1 MNETVS
7 EGVVEP
13 VHMWTTVVLDTA
25 MHTNVGQ
32 GLLLRPTWISVTLNI
47 SVAGKRKIEVLV
59 PNRLPDSEKGV
70 DHPQTKQLG
79 LLPRLI

>member
-13 VHMWTTVVLDTA
+13 VHMWTTVVLGIA

-32 GLLLRPTWISVTLNI
+32 GLFLRPTWISVTLNI
-47 SVAGKRKIEVLV
+47 SIAGKRKIEVLI
-59 PNRLPDSEKGV
+59 PNQLPDSEKEV
-70 DHPQTKQLG
+70 DHPQPKQLG
-79 LLPRLI
+79 LLPRPI